1 MIAQNGSSGH
11 KFKFLEQLS
20 VEDLECLLCLS
31 SDAEETEAFLD
42 AVAEVIA
49 EREKEH
55 PTGRLP
61 SVDDA
66 WNEFQTLY
74 QNHSSEHMPPDDDKE
89 DDQKD
94 QEDEDPISA
103 PRKSVSRLPRRARRS
118 AFRRLWPIAATVLI
132 TIALTVGCMVG
143 VQATGLNVFGALAEW
158 TDEFF
163 HFVPAPSDR
172 DRIKNALK
180 EQGIP
185 EELAPAWI
193 PEGFECKNVD
203 TASNDDGSTIT
214 VEYVNADGSL
224 GIQIRKYN
232 DPNYLVDWDCQK
244 DTPDA
249 EPFVSHQR
257 QFYILSNLECTTAT
271 WSDSQALLINLWG
284 NISTEE
290 MMYII
295 SSIGG

>member
-49 EREKEH
+49 EKEKEH

-89 DDQKD
+89 DDQED
-94 QEDEDPISA
+94 QEDEDPIPA
-103 PRKSVSRLPRRARRS
+103 PRESASRQPRRVRRS
-118 AFRRLWPIAATVLI
+118 PFRRLWPIVATVLI
-132 TIALTVGCMVG
+132 TVALTVGCMVG

-163 HFVPAPSDR
+163 HFAPAPSDR
-172 DRIKNALK
+172 DRIRNALK

-185 EELAPAWI
+185 EELAPAWV
-193 PEGFECKNVD
+193 PERFELEKVEPRVY
-203 TASNDDGSTIT
+203 DGGNSINA
-214 VEYVNADGSL
+214 EYVDADGSL
-224 GIQIRKYN
+224 HIQITKYDDSTHLIN
-232 DPNYLVDWDCQK
+232 WDYQK
-244 DTPDA
+244 DSPDA
-249 EPFVSHQR
+249 EPFVSHKR
-257 QFYILSNLECTTAT
+257 QFYIISNEGDTTAT

-284 NISTEE
+284 NVSAEE
-290 MMYII
+290 MMDII

>member
-11 KFKFLEQLS
+11 KFEFLEQLS
-20 VEDLECLLCLS
+20 VENLECLLCLS

-89 DDQKD
+89 DDQED
-94 QEDEDPISA
+94 QEDEDPIPA
-103 PRKSVSRLPRRARRS
+103 PRKSVARQPRRARRS
-118 AFRRLWPIAATVLI
+118 PFRRLLPITATVLI

-143 VQATGLNVFGALAEW
+143 VQASGLNVFGALAEW

-185 EELAPAWI
+185 EELAPAWV
-193 PEGFECKNVD
+193 PEGFELEKIEPI
-203 TASNDDGSTIT
+203 SNDKGYSVIT
-214 VEYVNADGSL
+214 EYVSEDGSL
-224 GIQIRKYN
+224 YMQISKYN
-232 DPNYLVDWDCQK
+232 DPIYLIDWDYQK
-244 DTPDA
+244 DLPDA
-249 EPFVSHQR
+249 EPFVSHER

-271 WSDSQALLINLWG
+271 WSDSQALLVNLWG
-284 NISTEE
+284 NVSTEE
-290 MMYII
+290 AMYII

>member
-49 EREKEH
+49 EKEKEH
-55 PTGRLP
+55 PTRRLP
-61 SVDDA
+61 NVDDA

-94 QEDEDPISA
+94 QEEEYPIPA
-103 PRKSVSRLPRRARRS
+103 PRKSVSRLPRRVRRS

-132 TIALTVGCMVG
+132 TVALTVGCMVG

-163 HFVPAPSDR
+163 HFVPVPSDR

-185 EELAPAWI
+185 EELAPAWV
-193 PEGFECKNVD
+193 PEGFELEKIEPIIY
-203 TASNDDGSTIT
+203 DGGEFVA
-214 VEYVNADGSL
+214 VEYISADGSL
-224 GIQIRKYN
+224 GIQVRKYS
-232 DPNYLVDWDCQK
+232 DPIYLENWDHQK
-244 DTPDA
+244 DSPDA
-249 EPFVSHQR
+249 EPFVSHER
-257 QFYILSNLECTTAT
+257 QFYILSNEGDTTAT
-271 WSDSQALLINLWG
+271 WSDGQSLLINIWG
-284 NISTEE
+284 NISAKE
-290 MMYII
+290 MKYII

>member
-20 VEDLECLLCLS
+20 VEDLECILCLS

-89 DDQKD
+89 DDQED
-94 QEDEDPISA
+94 QEDEDPIPA
-103 PRKSVSRLPRRARRS
+103 PRKSVARQPRRARRS
-118 AFRRLWPIAATVLI
+118 PFRRLWPIAATVLI
-132 TIALTVGCMVG
+132 TVALTVGCMVG

-163 HFVPAPSDR
+163 HFAPAPSDR
-172 DRIKNALK
+172 DRIKNALR
-180 EQGIP
+180 EQDIP
-185 EELAPAWI
+185 EELAPAWV
-193 PEGFECKNVD
+193 PERFEFKSVD
-203 TASNDDGSTIT
+203 AFSNDEGNYIDI
-214 VEYVNADGSL
+214 EYAGTDDLFGM
-224 GIQIRKYN
+224 QIIKYN
-232 DPNYLVDWDCQK
+232 KPIHLINWDYQK
-244 DTPDA
+244 DSPDA
-249 EPFVSHQR
+249 ESFVSHKR
-257 QFYILSNLECTTAT
+257 QFYILSNEGDTTAI
-271 WSDSQALLINLWG
+271 WSDGQTLLINLWG
-284 NISTEE
+284 NVSTEE
-290 MMYII
+290 IMGII

>member
-89 DDQKD
+89 DDQED
-94 QEDEDPISA
+94 QEDEDPIPA
-103 PRKSVSRLPRRARRS
+103 PRKSVSRQPRRVRRS
-118 AFRRLWPIAATVLI
+118 PFRRLWPIVATVLI
-132 TIALTVGCMVG
+132 TVALTVGCMVG
-143 VQATGLNVFGALAEW
+143 VQASGLNVFGALAEW

-172 DRIKNALK
+172 DRIQAALK
-180 EQGIP
+180 EQDIP
-185 EELAPAWI
+185 VELAPAWV
-193 PEGFECKNVD
+193 PERFEFKNVEVISSD
-203 TASNDDGSTIT
+203 EGNFIT
-214 VEYVNADGSL
+214 VEYVSADGPFTL
-224 GIQIRKYN
+224 EIKKYN
-232 DPNYLVDWDCQK
+232 DSIYLTGWDCQK
-244 DTPDA
+244 DAVDA
-249 EPFVSHQR
+249 EPFVSHKR
-257 QFYILSNLECTTAT
+257 QFYILSNEGDTTAT

-284 NISTEE
+284 NVSTEE
-290 MMYII
+290 MMDII

>member
-89 DDQKD
+89 DDQED

-103 PRKSVSRLPRRARRS
+103 PRESVSRLPRRVRRS

-132 TIALTVGCMVG
+132 TVALTVGCMVG

-185 EELAPAWI
+185 EELAPDWV
-193 PEGFECKNVD
+193 PEGFELEKIEPL
-203 TASNDDGSTIT
+203 TYDGGKSITI
-214 VEYVNADGSL
+214 EYVGADGSL
-224 GIQIRKYN
+224 VIEISKYSDSIHLTN
-232 DPNYLVDWDCQK
+232 WDYEK
-244 DTPDA
+244 DSIDA
-249 EPFVSHQR
+249 EPFVSHER
-257 QFYILSNLECTTAT
+257 QFYILSNDGDTTAT
-271 WSDSQALLINLWG
+271 WSDGQSLLINIWS
-284 NISTEE
+284 NISAKE
-290 MMYII
+290 MKYII
-295 SSIGG
+295 GSIGG

>member
-1 MIAQNGSSGH
+1 MTAQNGSSGH
-11 KFKFLEQLS
+11 KFEFLEQLS

-61 SVDDA
+61 NVDDA

-89 DDQKD
+89 DDQED
-94 QEDEDPISA
+94 QEDEDPIPA
-103 PRKSVSRLPRRARRS
+103 PRKSVSRQPHRARRS
-118 AFRRLWPIAATVLI
+118 LSRRLLPIAATVLI
-132 TIALTVGCMVG
+132 TVALTVGCMVG
-143 VQATGLNVFGALAEW
+143 VQASGLNVFGALAEW

-163 HFVPAPSDR
+163 HFAPVPSDR
-172 DRIKNALK
+172 DRIRSALK

-193 PEGFECKNVD
+193 PEGFELEKVEPI
-203 TASNDDGSTIT
+203 SNDKGYSVT
-214 VEYVNADGSL
+214 VEYVDAKGSL

-232 DPNYLVDWDCQK
+232 DPSYLVDWDCQK

-249 EPFVSHQR
+249 EPFVSHER
-257 QFYILSNLECTTAT
+257 QFYILSNEGDTTAT
-271 WSDSQALLINLWG
+271 WSDGQSLLINIWG
-284 NISTEE
+284 NISAKE
-290 MMYII
+290 MMHII

>member
-89 DDQKD
+89 DDQED
-94 QEDEDPISA
+94 QEDEDPIPA
-103 PRKSVSRLPRRARRS
+103 PRESASRQPRRVRRS
-118 AFRRLWPIAATVLI
+118 PFRRLWPIVATVLI
-132 TIALTVGCMVG
+132 TVALTVD
-143 VQATGLNVFGALAEW
+143 AWWAFRPLA
-158 TDEFF
+158 
-163 HFVPAPSDR
+163 
-172 DRIKNALK
+172 
-180 EQGIP
+180 
-185 EELAPAWI
+185 
-193 PEGFECKNVD
+193 
-203 TASNDDGSTIT
+203 
-214 VEYVNADGSL
+214 
-224 GIQIRKYN
+224 
-232 DPNYLVDWDCQK
+232 
-244 DTPDA
+244 
-249 EPFVSHQR
+249 
-257 QFYILSNLECTTAT
+257 
-271 WSDSQALLINLWG
+271 
-284 NISTEE
+284 
-290 MMYII
+290 
-295 SSIGG
+295 

>member
-89 DDQKD
+89 DDQED
-94 QEDEDPISA
+94 QEDEDPIPA
-103 PRKSVSRLPRRARRS
+103 PRESASRRPRRVRRS
-118 AFRRLWPIAATVLI
+118 PFRRLWPIVATVLI
-132 TIALTVGCMVG
+132 TVALTVGCMVG
-143 VQATGLNVFGALAEW
+143 VQASGLNVFGALAEW

-185 EELAPAWI
+185 EELAPAWV
-193 PEGFECKNVD
+193 PEGFELKKVG
-203 TASNDDGSTIT
+203 TFSNDEGNYITI
-214 VEYVNADGSL
+214 EYVKADSPL
-224 GIQIRKYN
+224 TIEIKKYN
-232 DPNYLVDWDCQK
+232 NSIHLTNWDFQK
-244 DTPDA
+244 DSVDA
-249 EPFVSHQR
+249 EPFVSHER
-257 QFYILSNLECTTAT
+257 QFYILSNEGDTTAT
-271 WSDSQALLINLWG
+271 WSDGQALLINIWG
-284 NISTEE
+284 NVSTEE

>member
-1 MIAQNGSSGH
+1 M
-11 KFKFLEQLS
+11 
-20 VEDLECLLCLS
+20 EDLECLLCLS

-49 EREKEH
+49 EKEKEH

-61 SVDDA
+61 NVDDA

-89 DDQKD
+89 DDQED
-94 QEDEDPISA
+94 QEDEDPIPA
-103 PRKSVSRLPRRARRS
+103 PRESASRLPRRVRRS
-118 AFRRLWPIAATVLI
+118 PFRRLWPIVATVLI
-132 TIALTVGCMVG
+132 TVALTVGCMVG
-143 VQATGLNVFGALAEW
+143 VQASGLNVFGALAEW

-185 EELAPAWI
+185 EELALAWV
-193 PEGFECKNVD
+193 PEGFELEKIEPL
-203 TASNDDGSTIT
+203 TYDGGKSITI
-214 VEYVNADGSL
+214 EYVGADGSL
-224 GIQIRKYN
+224 VIEISKYSDSIHLTN
-232 DPNYLVDWDCQK
+232 WDYEK
-244 DTPDA
+244 DSIDA
-249 EPFVSHQR
+249 EPFVSHKR
-257 QFYILSNLECTTAT
+257 QFYILPNEGDTTAT
-271 WSDSQALLINLWG
+271 WSDGQSLLINIWG
-284 NISTEE
+284 NVSTEE
-290 MMYII
+290 MMNII

>member
-61 SVDDA
+61 NVDDA

-94 QEDEDPISA
+94 QEDEDPILS
-103 PRKSVSRLPRRARRS
+103 PRESVSRLPRRARCS
-118 AFRRLWPIAATVLI
+118 PFRRLWPIAATVLI
-132 TIALTVGCMVG
+132 TVALTVGCMVG

-185 EELAPAWI
+185 EELAPAWV
-193 PEGFECKNVD
+193 PEGFELEKVEPF
-203 TASNDDGSTIT
+203 THDGGSSIT
-214 VEYVNADGSL
+214 LEYVGAEGSL
-224 GIQIRKYN
+224 IIGIKKYN
-232 DPNYLVDWDCQK
+232 NPIHLVNWDYEK
-244 DTPDA
+244 DMADA
-249 EPFVSHQR
+249 EPFVSHER

-271 WSDSQALLINLWG
+271 WSDGQSLLINIWG
-284 NISTEE
+284 NISTKE
-290 MMYII
+290 MKYII
-295 SSIGG
+295 GSIGG

>member
-61 SVDDA
+61 NVDDA

-89 DDQKD
+89 DDRKD

-103 PRKSVSRLPRRARRS
+103 PRKSVSRQPRRARRS

-132 TIALTVGCMVG
+132 TVALTVGCMVG

-163 HFVPAPSDR
+163 HFVLAPSDR

-185 EELAPAWI
+185 EELAPAWV
-193 PEGFECKNVD
+193 PERFELEKIEPI
-203 TASNDDGSTIT
+203 SNDKGCSII
-214 VEYVNADGSL
+214 VEYVGIEGSF
-224 GIQIRKYN
+224 GIQISKYN
-232 DPNYLVDWDCQK
+232 DPIYLIDWDYQK
-244 DTPDA
+244 DSPDA
-249 EPFVSHQR
+249 EPFVSYER
-257 QFYILSNLECTTAT
+257 QFHVLSNEGDTSAI

-284 NISTEE
+284 DVSAEE

>member
-1 MIAQNGSSGH
+1 M
-11 KFKFLEQLS
+11 EQLS

-49 EREKEH
+49 EKEKEH

-61 SVDDA
+61 NVDDA

-89 DDQKD
+89 DDQED
-94 QEDEDPISA
+94 QEEEDPIPA
-103 PRKSVSRLPRRARRS
+103 PRKSVSRQPRRARRS

-132 TIALTVGCMVG
+132 TVALTVGCMVG

-163 HFVPAPSDR
+163 HFVPVPSDR

-185 EELAPAWI
+185 EELAPAWV
-193 PEGFECKNVD
+193 PEGFELEKIESL
-203 TASNDDGSTIT
+203 THDGGSSITI
-214 VEYVNADGSL
+214 EYVGTEGSL
-224 GIQIRKYN
+224 VIDINKYN
-232 DPNYLVDWDCQK
+232 NPIYLIDWDYQK
-244 DTPDA
+244 DSPGAD
-249 EPFVSHQR
+249 PFVSHER
-257 QFYILSNLECTTAT
+257 QFYILSNEGDTTAT
-271 WSDSQALLINLWG
+271 WSDGQALLINLWG
-284 NISTEE
+284 NVSAKE